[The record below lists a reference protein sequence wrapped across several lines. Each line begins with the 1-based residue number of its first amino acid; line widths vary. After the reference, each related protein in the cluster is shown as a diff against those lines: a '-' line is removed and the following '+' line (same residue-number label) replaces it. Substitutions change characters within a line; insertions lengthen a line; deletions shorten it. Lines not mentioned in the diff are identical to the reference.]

1 MNEYAVVGPHERPSP
16 ASKILARGL
25 RLTARRDLHEGLEI
39 NDAGTAAHVGLEPPH
54 VAGKGLEL
62 IDQLR
67 ASAGVVDR
75 GLDLRSAEEL
85 LPAKTGMGSPLG
97 ATRCRAES

>member
-1 MNEYAVVGPHERPSP
+1 MNEYAVVGPTNDHPRRRRS
-16 ASKILARGL
+16 LLVARL
-25 RLTARRDLHEGLEI
+25 PARRDLHEGLEI

-54 VAGKGLEL
+54 VAGKALEL

-85 LPAKTGMGSPLG
+85 PPAKTGMGSPLG